1 MAAAR
6 PLSGAKLL
14 LFDEPRPDV
23 GDQWDLCP
31 LTPHISLSTQHLQLP
46 KTHCRI
52 SPEKRGFCSS
62 AKSLFGSPASS
73 CHGLSQW
80 VSPSNFELA
89 LSLFCSVRR
98 LPFMFSNYWAFSQC
112 RLNFLWCHHQSEG
125 WGHPISN
132 LVQIL
137 AYILAQQLGGI
148 HRLRNVSFQ
157 WNLWNVQSQW
167 IDKRLLNG
175 SGLVNSE
182 QFTLPAKCPSLILSR
197 FHLFHLP
204 FDQLKNFFSESW
216 NKDLNNFW
224 YFCSSRADLKA
235 RNSLA
240 LPYLSAL
247 ASILGVFWAKF
258 FSVVSANRQN
268 DEYDIHSDLA
278 PDNFTSHTLT
288 MDN

>member
-1 MAAAR
+1 MSATSETFVPSHLTSLSPLNTYNYLRPIVGFCQKSEDFAR
-6 PLSGAKLL
+6 PRNPCLVR
-14 LFDEPRPDV
+14 RP
-23 GDQWDLCP
+23 P
-31 LTPHISLSTQHLQLP
+31 P
-46 KTHCRI
+46 
-52 SPEKRGFCSS
+52 
-62 AKSLFGSPASS
+62 

-80 VSPSNFELA
+80 VSPPNFELA

-112 RLNFLWCHHQSEG
+112 RFNFLWCHHQSEG